1 MGVVGGESRDEQRHR
16 RRTRAKHRRFVVAAA
31 TPHQLSSDNNNNATA
46 AATTTTT
53 TDDHGPMALSSNDSS
68 GGGSSS
74 SKQCVFR
81 EPVQWWLPRDRDD
94 RPLDDATNLTP
105 LLELDLVR
113 PPCKRLE
120 LDTDLILDHDG
131 IVSFSLSR
139 W

>member
-46 AATTTTT
+46 TT
-53 TDDHGPMALSSNDSS
+53 TDDHGPMALRSNDS
-68 GGGSSS
+68 GGGSS

-94 RPLDDATNLTP
+94 RPLDEATNLTP

-120 LDTDLILDHDG
+120 LDADLILDHDV
-131 IVSFSLSR
+131 IVPFSLCLLLAR

>member
-46 AATTTTT
+46 TT
-53 TDDHGPMALSSNDSS
+53 TDDHGPMALRSNDS
-68 GGGSSS
+68 GGGSS

-94 RPLDDATNLTP
+94 RPLDEATNLTP